1 MSPLAQAAAL
11 LAAAIHVL
19 FFVMESL
26 RFSEPATYR
35 RFFVA
40 SDADAALLRGIFF
53 NQGFYNLFL
62 AIGAAAGVVLV
73 DSGSVEAGRAVVLFA
88 CGSMFLAGIVLV
100 VTDRRFVRASL
111 VQSVPPLVAILATVL
126 L

>member
-1 MSPLAQAAAL
+1 VSPIAQAAAL
-11 LAAAIHVL
+11 IAAAIHVL

-35 RFFVA
+35 RFFVT

-73 DSGSVEAGRAVVLFA
+73 DTGSVEAGSAVVLFA

-100 VTDRRFVRASL
+100 ITDRRFVRAAL
-111 VQSVPPLVAILATVL
+111 LQSVPPLIAILAAIL